1 MPNITDSE
9 QRRHEQAAAERE
21 AVVEAHA
28 GAGVFCCRRFAGAS
42 VADAPQG
49 CVVNDTGAAVA
60 AVSPELALRPEGC
73 PAAVLAKPVAGRVAG
88 IHADQG
94 RR

>member
-1 MPNITDSE
+1 MPNITGSE

-28 GAGVFCCRRFAGAS
+28 GAFCCRRVAGPS

>member
-28 GAGVFCCRRFAGAS
+28 GAGVFCCRRVAGAS
-42 VADAPQG
+42 LTDDPQG

>member
-1 MPNITDSE
+1 MPNINGSE
-9 QRRHEQAAAERE
+9 QHRHEQAAAERE
-21 AVVEAHA
+21 AVVEAEA
-28 GAGVFCCRRFAGAS
+28 GAGVFCCRRVAGAS
-42 VADAPQG
+42 VADDPQG

-73 PAAVLAKPVAGRVAG
+73 PAAVLANPFAGRVAG
-88 IHADQG
+88 VHADQG